1 MLYIKISLEILMKIN
16 VESNVSEA
24 EIFLVKKLL
33 ADFRG
38 GNR

>member
-33 ADFRG
+33 ADFRE